1 MSEEKKSRGSSGE
14 IWVNKFTEESAYLFR
29 EQVLSIAT
37 KDGNLPII
45 IYIDSFGGSVD
56 SLAKMIDT
64 LDQIE
69 NPIITVCFGKAMSC
83 GAILLSHGHYRYCAP
98 ASRVLVHE
106 VSAGTVGDVHDIGN
120 DAEEIKRLNKFFL
133 GLLAK
138 NCGIKGGYEG
148 LRSQIK
154 ARDGRDIWMSPQE
167 ALRFGIV
174 DEIGTPILLPY
185 MAYELG
191 TIIAAPRSERVSNAK
206 KILGIAEPKPRKT
219 KKVSTKKASTKKPTK
234 KKAK

>member
-1 MSEEKKSRGSSGE
+1 MSDEKKSQRGSGE
-14 IWVNKFTEESAYLFR
+14 IWVNKFTEEAASHFR
-29 EQVLSIAT
+29 EQILSIAM

-69 NPIITVCFGKAMSC
+69 NPIVTVCMGKAMSC

-106 VSAGTVGDVHDIGN
+106 VSAATGGDVNDITN
-120 DAEEIKRLNKFFL
+120 DAGEIARLNKYFL

-138 NCGIKGGYEG
+138 NCGIKGGFDG
-148 LRSQIK
+148 LRQRIK
-154 ARDGRDIWMSPQE
+154 QRDGRDIWMSPKD
-167 ALRFGIV
+167 ALDFGIV
-174 DEIGTPILLPY
+174 DEIGTPLIIPY
-185 MAYELG
+185 MAYEIG
-191 TIIAAPRSERVSNAK
+191 TIMAPPRSERVSNAK
-206 KILGIAEPKPRKT
+206 KILGIVE
-219 KKVSTKKASTKKPTK
+219 KKRRDKK
-234 KKAK
+234 